1 MNQENEQENLNVK
14 QTKMQQPQLNID
26 LSQTTE
32 ETCES
37 CGHSVFTQAYKM
49 RKLSALLSPAGQESM
64 IPIQVFVCAKC
75 GHINK
80 GFLPKED

>member
-1 MNQENEQENLNVK
+1 MNREQ
-14 QTKMQQPQLNID
+14 PGLNID
-26 LSQTTE
+26 MSQTTA

-37 CGHSVFTQAYKM
+37 CKNDTFIQVFKM

-64 IPIQVFVCAKC
+64 IPIQVFACAKC

-80 GFLPKED
+80 GFLPQE